1 MPQVRAFG
9 LDFFPGK
16 ATLQAP
22 PRTKFLR
29 ASMHISRLILQAL
42 VYSDGEGNIGYDVY
56 CLLDSQ
62 EADVSAEDFAGT
74 VEVAE
79 EIFSIFVVNPA
90 KSLQSAA
97 S

>member
-1 MPQVRAFG
+1 MPQVRTFG

-22 PRTKFLR
+22 PRTKFLS

-42 VYSDGEGNIGYDVY
+42 VYSDGEPEIDYDVY

-62 EADVSAEDFAGT
+62 RADVSGEDFAGT
-74 VEVAE
+74 IEVAE
-79 EIFSIFVVNPA
+79 EIFSVFVVDPA
-90 KSLQSAA
+90 KSSETA
-97 S
+97 SG